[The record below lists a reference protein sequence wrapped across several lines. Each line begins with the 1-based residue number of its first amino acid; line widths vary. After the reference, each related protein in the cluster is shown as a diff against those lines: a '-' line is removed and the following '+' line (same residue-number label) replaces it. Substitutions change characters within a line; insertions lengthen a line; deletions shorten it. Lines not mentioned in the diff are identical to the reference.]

1 MAIVLCFAMVLST
14 MSFNVFA
21 EEGVTE
27 TSDTVVAK
35 VGDTEFTDIQ
45 EAIKAVAPA
54 LSGSGTETDPYLINN
69 IDDLKASRFRI
80 AGRTDAGVHSLG
92 NVISFQSEK
101 EVRVNQ
107 INNSLPDDIQIIA
120 WAPVRFGFKPRYAQ
134 MRWYR
139 YILFEEDLDIDLLRQ
154 TAELF
159 KGTHNFTNFT
169 KRKQK
174 TTERTIEDIRISKP
188 TIDEADKNKNN
199 NFAHLNKTYSP
210 IFVDI
215 YGESFLWN
223 MVRKMM
229 RVFLDVNYG
238 KMTLDDVRRLLDP
251 EEDEPR
257 AYIKVVEPENLIL
270 MDIEYDGIRFR
281 YDDYACE
288 RFRRYLADNLFCLQK
303 TYSVT
308 ESMLNCLDDLR

>member
-1 MAIVLCFAMVLST
+1 MKRTALKIAYIGTHFHGFQRQPDVRTV
-14 MSFNVFA
+14 
-21 EEGVTE
+21 EEE
-27 TSDTVVAK
+27 
-35 VGDTEFTDIQ
+35 
-45 EAIKAVAPA
+45 
-54 LSGSGTETDPYLINN
+54 LIYHLRKLEY

-101 EVRVNQ
+101 EVRINQ

-139 YILFEEDLDIDLLRQ
+139 YILFEEDLDIELLER
-154 TAELF
+154 TAEVF

-174 TTERTIEDIRISKP
+174 TTERTIQDIKITIP
-188 TIDEADKNKNN
+188 QIDEAEKNSKND
-199 NFAHLNKTYSP
+199 FAHLNKTYSP
-210 IFVDI
+210 IFIDI

-223 MVRKMM
+223 MVRKMI
-229 RVFLDVNYG
+229 RIFLDVNYG
-238 KMTLDDVRRLLDP
+238 KLTLEDVERLLNP

-257 AYIKVVEPENLIL
+257 AYIKVVDAENLIL

-288 RFRRYLADNLFCLQK
+288 RFRRYLVDNLLDLQK
-303 TYSVT
+303 TYSVS
-308 ESMLNCLDDLR
+308 ESMLKCLDDLNVE

>member
-1 MAIVLCFAMVLST
+1 MELNCDFMKRTALKIAYIGTNFHGFQRQPDVRTV
-14 MSFNVFA
+14 
-21 EEGVTE
+21 EEE
-27 TSDTVVAK
+27 
-35 VGDTEFTDIQ
+35 
-45 EAIKAVAPA
+45 
-54 LSGSGTETDPYLINN
+54 LIYHLRKLEY
-69 IDDLKASRFRI
+69 IDDLKSSRFRI

-101 EVRVNQ
+101 EVRINQ
-107 INNSLPDDIQIIA
+107 INNSLPDDIQIIG

-139 YILFEEDLDIDLLRQ
+139 YILFEQNLDMDLLRQ
-154 TAELF
+154 TAEVF

-174 TTERTIEDIRISKP
+174 TTVRTIDDIIISTP
-188 TIDEADKNKNN
+188 AINEADKNSKNDY
-199 NFAHLNKTYSP
+199 AHLNKSYCP

-223 MVRKMM
+223 MVRKMI

-238 KMTLDDVRRLLDP
+238 KLSLDDVRKLLDP
-251 EEDEPR
+251 SDDEPR

-288 RFRRYLADNLFCLQK
+288 RFRRNLVDSLFDLQR

-308 ESMLNCLDDLR
+308 ESMLKSFEDLTED

>member
-1 MAIVLCFAMVLST
+1 MRNIKLTIEYDGKDFNGWQKQPDKLNIQGTIEKAIES
-14 MSFNVFA
+14 
-21 EEGVTE
+21 VTGE
-27 TSDTVVAK
+27 IV
-35 VGDTEFTDIQ
+35 E
-45 EAIKAVAPA
+45 
-54 LSGSGTETDPYLINN
+54 LN
-69 IDDLKASRFRI
+69 AS
-80 AGRTDAGVHSLG
+80 GRTDAGVHSLG

-154 TAELF
+154 TAEVF

-174 TTERTIEDIRISKP
+174 TTERTIEDIVISKP
-188 TIDEADKNKNN
+188 NIEESDKNKNN
-199 NFAHLNKTYSP
+199 SFAHLNKTYSP

-238 KMTLDDVRRLLDP
+238 KLTLDDVRKLLDP

-288 RFRRYLADNLFCLQK
+288 RFRRYLVDNLFDLQK
-303 TYSVT
+303 TYSVS
-308 ESMLNCLDDLR
+308 ESMLKSLESLTNFEE

>member
-1 MAIVLCFAMVLST
+1 MKRTALKIAYIGTHFHGFQRQPDVRTV
-14 MSFNVFA
+14 
-21 EEGVTE
+21 EEE
-27 TSDTVVAK
+27 
-35 VGDTEFTDIQ
+35 
-45 EAIKAVAPA
+45 
-54 LSGSGTETDPYLINN
+54 LIYHLRKLEY

-101 EVRVNQ
+101 EVRINQ

-120 WAPVRFGFKPRYAQ
+120 WAPVRFGFKPRYAE

-154 TAELF
+154 TAEVF

-174 TTERTIEDIRISKP
+174 TTTRTIADIKISSPKIQED
-188 TIDEADKNKNN
+188 DKNSRND
-199 NFAHLNKTYSP
+199 FAHLNKSYTP
-210 IFVDI
+210 IFIDI

-223 MVRKMM
+223 MVRKMI

-238 KMTLDDVRRLLDP
+238 KLTLDDVRKLLDP
-251 EEDEPR
+251 KEDEPR
-257 AYIKVVEPENLIL
+257 AYIKVVEAENLIL
-270 MDIEYDGIRFR
+270 MDIKYDGIRFR

-288 RFRRYLADNLFCLQK
+288 RFRRYLVDNLLDLQK

-308 ESMLNCLDDLR
+308 ESMLKSLSDLE

>member
-1 MAIVLCFAMVLST
+1 MKRTALKIAYIGTHFHGFQRQPDVRTV
-14 MSFNVFA
+14 
-21 EEGVTE
+21 EEE
-27 TSDTVVAK
+27 
-35 VGDTEFTDIQ
+35 
-45 EAIKAVAPA
+45 
-54 LSGSGTETDPYLINN
+54 LIYHLRKLEY

-120 WAPVRFGFKPRYAQ
+120 WAPVRFGFKPRFAKR
-134 MRWYR
+134 RWYR
-139 YILFEEDLDIDLLRQ
+139 YILFEEDLDIDLLRK
-154 TAELF
+154 TAEVF
-159 KGTHNFTNFT
+159 KGTHDFTNFT

-174 TTERTIEDIRISKP
+174 TTVRTIEDIRITKP
-188 TIDEADKNKNN
+188 IIDEEDKNKKSD
-199 NFAHLNKTYSP
+199 FAHLNKSYSP

-229 RVFLDVNYG
+229 RIFLDVNYG
-238 KMTLDDVRRLLDP
+238 KLTLDDVERLLNP
-251 EEDEPR
+251 EEGEPR
-257 AYIKVVEPENLIL
+257 AYIKVVDAENLIL
-270 MDIEYDGIRFR
+270 MDIEYEGIRFR

-288 RFRRYLADNLFCLQK
+288 RFRRYLIDNLFELQK
-303 TYSVT
+303 TYSIT
-308 ESMLNCLDDLR
+308 ESMLNCLDDLI

>member
-1 MAIVLCFAMVLST
+1 MIYHLRKL
-14 MSFNVFA
+14 
-21 EEGVTE
+21 G
-27 TSDTVVAK
+27 
-35 VGDTEFTDIQ
+35 
-45 EAIKAVAPA
+45 
-54 LSGSGTETDPYLINN
+54 Y

-139 YILFEEDLDIDLLRQ
+139 YILFEEDLDIDVLR
-154 TAELF
+154 
-159 KGTHNFTNFT
+159 
-169 KRKQK
+169 QK
-174 TTERTIEDIRISKP
+174 TTERTIEDIKISRP
-188 TIDEADKNKNN
+188 TIDGAEKNKNN

-238 KMTLDDVRRLLDP
+238 KMTLDDVRKLLDP

-288 RFRRYLADNLFCLQK
+288 RFRRYLVDNLFDLQK
-303 TYSVT
+303 TYSVS
-308 ESMLNCLDDLR
+308 ESMLNSFESLTDSEK

>member
-1 MAIVLCFAMVLST
+1 MKRTALKIAYIGTHFHGFQRQPDVRTV
-14 MSFNVFA
+14 
-21 EEGVTE
+21 EEE
-27 TSDTVVAK
+27 
-35 VGDTEFTDIQ
+35 
-45 EAIKAVAPA
+45 
-54 LSGSGTETDPYLINN
+54 LIYHLRKLEY

-107 INNSLPDDIQIIA
+107 INNSLPDDIQIIG

-139 YILFEEDLDIDLLRQ
+139 YILFEEDLDIELLRK
-154 TAELF
+154 TAEIF

-174 TTERTIEDIRISKP
+174 TTTRTIDDIIISTP
-188 TIDEADKNKNN
+188 TIDENEKNKNN
-199 NFAHLNKTYSP
+199 DFAHLNKSYTP

-223 MVRKMM
+223 MVRKMI

-238 KMTLDDVRRLLDP
+238 KLTLEDVEKLLNP
-251 EEDEPR
+251 SEDEPR

-270 MDIEYDGIRFR
+270 MDIEYDGIKFR
-281 YDDYACE
+281 YDDYALE
-288 RFRRYLADNLFCLQK
+288 RFRRYLIDNLFDLQK
-303 TYSVT
+303 NYSVT
-308 ESMLNCLDDLR
+308 ESMLKSLKDLSEE

>member
-1 MAIVLCFAMVLST
+1 MKRTALKIAYIGTHFHGFQRQPDVRTV
-14 MSFNVFA
+14 
-21 EEGVTE
+21 EEE
-27 TSDTVVAK
+27 
-35 VGDTEFTDIQ
+35 
-45 EAIKAVAPA
+45 
-54 LSGSGTETDPYLINN
+54 LIYHLRKLGY

-154 TAELF
+154 TAEVF

-174 TTERTIEDIRISKP
+174 TTERTIEDIKISRP
-188 TIDEADKNKNN
+188 TIDGAEKNKNN

-238 KMTLDDVRRLLDP
+238 KMTLDDVRKLLDP

-288 RFRRYLADNLFCLQK
+288 RFRRFAKDLFC
-303 TYSVT
+303 
-308 ESMLNCLDDLR
+308 

>member
-1 MAIVLCFAMVLST
+1 MKRTALKIAYIGTHFHGFQRQPDVRTV
-14 MSFNVFA
+14 
-21 EEGVTE
+21 EEE
-27 TSDTVVAK
+27 
-35 VGDTEFTDIQ
+35 
-45 EAIKAVAPA
+45 
-54 LSGSGTETDPYLINN
+54 LIYHLRKLGY

-107 INNSLPDDIQIIA
+107 INNSLPEDIQIIA

-154 TAELF
+154 T
-159 KGTHNFTNFT
+159 
-169 KRKQK
+169 
-174 TTERTIEDIRISKP
+174 
-188 TIDEADKNKNN
+188 DKNKNN

-238 KMTLDDVRRLLDP
+238 KLTLDDVRGLLDP

-288 RFRRYLADNLFCLQK
+288 RFRRYLVDNLFDLQK
-303 TYSVT
+303 TYSVS
-308 ESMLNCLDDLR
+308 ESMLKSLESLTDSEK

>member
-1 MAIVLCFAMVLST
+1 MKRTALKIAYIGTHFHGFQRQPDVRTV
-14 MSFNVFA
+14 
-21 EEGVTE
+21 EEE
-27 TSDTVVAK
+27 
-35 VGDTEFTDIQ
+35 
-45 EAIKAVAPA
+45 
-54 LSGSGTETDPYLINN
+54 LIYHLRKLEY

-107 INNSLPDDIQIIA
+107 INNSLPDDIQIIG

-139 YILFEEDLDIDLLRQ
+139 YILFEEDLDIELLRK
-154 TAELF
+154 TAEIF

-174 TTERTIEDIRISKP
+174 TTTRTIDDIIISTP
-188 TIDEADKNKNN
+188 TIDESEKNKNN
-199 NFAHLNKTYSP
+199 DFAHLNKSYTP

-223 MVRKMM
+223 MVRKMI

-238 KMTLDDVRRLLDP
+238 KLTLEDVEKLLNP
-251 EEDEPR
+251 SEDEPR

-270 MDIEYDGIRFR
+270 MDIEYDGIKFR
-281 YDDYACE
+281 YDDYALE
-288 RFRRYLADNLFCLQK
+288 RFRRYLIDNLFDLQK
-303 TYSVT
+303 NYSVT
-308 ESMLNCLDDLR
+308 ESMLKSLKDLSEE